1 MCIKCYEF
9 IMEAQ
14 ELLTQDFWE
23 RYHFEEKDWELA
35 GAAAR
40 FLCGMVKIRAAVENR
55 GDHAV
60 CAVTLG
66 GGYDELEDVV
76 ERSGNL
82 FLAYC
87 VECLGMEFLEQA
99 YERINQAVHD
109 EQGKWL
115 GNYHFLEE
123 MQEEPVCGACGITMK
138 KGMLHPLKS
147 VVYRAQYQRERTGS
161 GHVCGSCEHISCPF
175 RKSSESR
182 EKAAL
187 QERQRERVKEL
198 FPYSYGVSHLM
209 GDR

>member
-14 ELLTQDFWE
+14 ELLTQNFWE

-40 FLCGMVKIRAAVENR
+40 FLSGMVKVRAAVENR

-99 YERINQAVHD
+99 YERLNQAVHD

-123 MQEEPVCGACGITMK
+123 MQEEPVCDACGITMK
-138 KGMLHPLKS
+138 KGMLHPAGTDRRRPCMWKL
-147 VVYRAQYQRERTGS
+147 RTHKLS
-161 GHVCGSCEHISCPF
+161 LPQI
-175 RKSSESR
+175 
-182 EKAAL
+182 L
-187 QERQRERVKEL
+187 
-198 FPYSYGVSHLM
+198 
-209 GDR
+209 GDRGESGFTGEAEGTG